1 MLFPLPAQL
10 LNKGRADF
18 KVVEFRKLIQQK
30 GLNITWEQALE
41 CPCSIK
47 SSTNYGLDLL
57 EVVDSDVNSS
67 GYAPDCTICN
77 GIGIV
82 RHSAQTIKALITS
95 ASGEEVSGKYGLLKQ
110 EKIKITTEP
119 EHLLSYGDRITLK
132 DSVIVFRETLKMPN
146 AGVNITPSRP
156 IITRNLNLAS
166 GETPVGVLYIQ
177 KSGVDGLGIAG
188 GVNQEDIQINAGG
201 ASITFLNGSEP
212 AAGTN
217 LTISYYANPTYVI
230 IEYPHTLRDTFLRTN
245 NQEVFSPMLVQA
257 EAKME
262 VDK

>member
-146 AGVNITPSRP
+146 AGVDITPSRP
-156 IITRNLNLAS
+156 IITRSLNLAS

-177 KSGVDGLGIAG
+177 K
-188 GVNQEDIQINAGG
+188 
-201 ASITFLNGSEP
+201 SEP